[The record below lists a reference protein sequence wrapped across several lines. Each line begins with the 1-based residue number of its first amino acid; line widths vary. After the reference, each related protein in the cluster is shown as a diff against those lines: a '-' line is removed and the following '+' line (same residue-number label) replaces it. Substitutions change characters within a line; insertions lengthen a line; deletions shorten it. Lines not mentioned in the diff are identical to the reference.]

1 MLTHYYGVYDC
12 IIISGL
18 LNILSHHVQNFSF
31 WNGVKPRILPLSPLG
46 AVLRFS
52 SRFRINALPY
62 IPSTPGS
69 HTPCRSCVVLILS
82 ICRGS
87 SASNRI
93 TAGLIMCRV
102 ENSFSSEASLYNYLC
117 VIFQLLISNFQ
128 CCVNTYL
135 RQSRVEYTLTDPL

>member
-1 MLTHYYGVYDC
+1 MLTHYYGVYDY

-18 LNILSHHVQNFSF
+18 SNILSHHVQNFSF

-69 HTPCRSCVVLILS
+69 HTPCQILCCAYTVYMPGQFS
-82 ICRGS
+82 QQPD
-87 SASNRI
+87 NRW
-93 TAGLIMCRV
+93 TYHVPRRK
-102 ENSFSSEASLYNYLC
+102 F
-117 VIFQLLISNFQ
+117 IFI
-128 CCVNTYL
+128 
-135 RQSRVEYTLTDPL
+135 